1 MHEDVNGDAS
11 ARKRTVQKH
20 QQKYFRNKEKR
31 RKMLSIINAVEQRH
45 KNGLTEKQRSFNNKK
60 AKHWNIKREN
70 YNSKKKT
77 TKTSQGKNLQQ
88 QRK

>member
-1 MHEDVNGDAS
+1 
-11 ARKRTVQKH
+11 
-20 QQKYFRNKEKR
+20 
-31 RKMLSIINAVEQRH
+31 MLSIINAVEQRH

-60 AKHWNIKREN
+60 AKHWNIRREN
-70 YNSKKKT
+70 YNSKKKP